1 MKKTDS
7 ATLVKALRILAVE
20 IRSGD
25 GIANEAISEAAE
37 RIDDLSAI
45 AIEMLATMRHDTA
58 LPEGCPAC
66 AMSARRAA
74 LGVVSS

>member
-1 MKKTDS
+1 MKRAQAETVS
-7 ATLVKALRILAVE
+7 GALRTLSTIIYAPDDIPAMAMQEGAQL
-20 IRSGD
+20 
-25 GIANEAISEAAE
+25 
-37 RIDDLSAI
+37 IDDLSAI

-66 AMSARRAA
+66 AMSARLAA

>member
-7 ATLVKALRILAVE
+7 ETLVKALRILAVE

-45 AIEMLATMRHDTA
+45 AIEMLATMRHYTA

-66 AMSARRAA
+66 AMSARLAA